1 MNRIFILATIILLA
15 SCKTSTIVI
24 NNTAE
29 LKEITLNEIWDGT
42 FSPERMNALNAM
54 NGDFYSLLNWSSYGN
69 TTVDKYS
76 YKTLE
81 KVETIVSSSNLEG
94 LNNFSSYTTSGDRM
108 S

>member
-1 MNRIFILATIILLA
+1 MNRFFILATIILLA
-15 SCKTSTIVI
+15 SCKTSTITI
-24 NNTAE
+24 KNTSE

-54 NGDFYSLLNWSSYGN
+54 NGDFYSLLNRSTFGN

-81 KVETIVSSSNLEG
+81 KVETIVSLSLIHI
-94 LNNFSSYTTSGDRM
+94 
-108 S
+108 